1 MLMKKHLTPEAEV
14 ELEGLA
20 TRNGWTLQH
29 AVQSGIDNP
38 DSSIGIYAGDS
49 DSYELFSR
57 VFDPVIRE
65 HSRYKMSG
73 HQSDFSLEG
82 LPTEN
87 LDPEGRFVISTR
99 IRAGRNLAKY
109 AFPPA
114 ISAEDRARMEAEIV
128 GVLSGLTGELK
139 GTYHPLGGMTGEER
153 QKMVDGHFLF
163 KQGDR
168 FLESAGV
175 NRDWPVG
182 RGIYHSPDKKFL
194 VWVGEED
201 SMRIIS
207 MQEGADIAEAFTRL
221 KTALDAISGKLD
233 FASDE
238 IRGFHTAC
246 PTNLGTAMRAS
257 VHIKLPLLAG
267 QPGFERI
274 CDELGLSIRGI
285 HGEHSEAVDG
295 IHDISNKYRL
305 GVTEREIY
313 QGLYNGVRRLIA
325 LESALMKMQR
335 PGVSVRHA
343 RERTRR
349 NGVARTPSC
358 RGGHGKPQLRRMKL
372 P

>member
-1 MLMKKHLTPEAEV
+1 MLMKKHLTLESKA

-20 TRNGWTLQH
+20 TRNGWTLRH
-29 AVQSGIDNP
+29 AIQSGIDNP

-49 DSYELFSR
+49 DSYAMFSR

-65 HSRYKMSG
+65 HSRYDMRG
-73 HQSDFSLEG
+73 HPSDFSLEG

-87 LDPEGRFVISTR
+87 LDPEGKFIVSTR
-99 IRAGRNLAKY
+99 IRVGRNLATY

-114 ISAEDRARMEAEIV
+114 ISAGDRARLEAEIV
-128 GVLSGLTGELK
+128 GVLLGLTGELT
-139 GTYHPLGGMTGEER
+139 GTYHPLGGMTEEER
-153 QKMVDGHFLF
+153 QEMVDGHFLF

-175 NRDWPVG
+175 NRDWPEG
-182 RGIYHSPDKKFL
+182 RGIYHSSDKRFL

-221 KTALDAISGKLD
+221 KTALDAIGGKLD

-257 VHIKLPLLAG
+257 VHIKLPLLSG

-274 CDELGLSIRGI
+274 CDELGLSIRGL
-285 HGEHSEAVDG
+285 HGEHSEALDG

-305 GVTEREIY
+305 GITEREIY
-313 QGLYNGVRRLIA
+313 WGLYDGVRRLIA
-325 LESALMKMQR
+325 LESAL
-335 PGVSVRHA
+335 A
-343 RERTRR
+343 R
-349 NGVARTPSC
+349 ALSW
-358 RGGHGKPQLRRMKL
+358 Q
-372 P
+372 